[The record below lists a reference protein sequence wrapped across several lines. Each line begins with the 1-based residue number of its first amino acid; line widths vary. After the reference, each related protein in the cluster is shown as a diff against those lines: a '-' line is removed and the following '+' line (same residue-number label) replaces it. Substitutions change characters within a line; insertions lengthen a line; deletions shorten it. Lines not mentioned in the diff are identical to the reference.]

1 MIFEITI
8 QRLKTSYNVWNI
20 CINTYFFDFTGGIA
34 GFLGSFIDSIM
45 GATLQ
50 YSGVNKKSGAIVEKP
65 SKDANSVEHISGSDI
80 LDNHEV
86 NLLSSLVTAIIVPTV
101 TSILFWY
108 YIYSTTDIQNTC
120 IIT

>member
-1 MIFEITI
+1 
-8 QRLKTSYNVWNI
+8 
-20 CINTYFFDFTGGIA
+20 
-34 GFLGSFIDSIM
+34 M

-86 NLLSSLVTAIIVPTV
+86 NLLSSLVTAILVPTV
-101 TSILFWY
+101 TSILF
-108 YIYSTTDIQNTC
+108 
-120 IIT
+120 